1 MILEQIKN
9 PDFFNNSE
17 QNMIYFLQNNLNSFD
32 QVTLNK
38 MAKESFSSTSSVL
51 RFCKKL
57 GFDGFK
63 DFKLQ
68 LIREASISGQD
79 LNFNLPFS
87 PDDSVEDIGLHL
99 SEILANGIKKTRNLL
114 DPVQLEMTAY
124 NIKKSHRVFLFGKG
138 DSRISLENFK
148 NKMIKLNDLPCVF
161 LLQYAEQ
168 GHQCG
173 RAAVGGHGAE
183 PAHLPEYFII
193 GDEYQNN
200 FYTVGNITSNDLVIF
215 CTYSAMHHDYNSY
228 LPVLKDHNVPII
240 TVTSNIHSKLAVN
253 SDIVLQL
260 PDDESFDEKVASF
273 ASQTNMD
280 FIFDYI
286 YSIIFQKN
294 YMENYHS
301 KHAKDVY
308 TNSMIYNK
316 L

>member
-17 QNMIYFLQNNLNSFD
+17 QNMIYFLQNNLNSFN

-148 NKMIKLNDLPCVF
+148 NKMIKLN
-161 LLQYAEQ
+161 
-168 GHQCG
+168 
-173 RAAVGGHGAE
+173 
-183 PAHLPEYFII
+183 EY
-193 GDEYQNN
+193 
-200 FYTVGNITSNDLVIF
+200 L
-215 CTYSAMHHDYNSY
+215 
-228 LPVLKDHNVPII
+228 
-240 TVTSNIHSKLAVN
+240 
-253 SDIVLQL
+253 
-260 PDDESFDEKVASF
+260 
-273 ASQTNMD
+273 
-280 FIFDYI
+280 
-286 YSIIFQKN
+286 
-294 YMENYHS
+294 
-301 KHAKDVY
+301 
-308 TNSMIYNK
+308 
-316 L
+316 

>member
-99 SEILANGIKKTRNLL
+99 SEILANGIKKNMQGIDKGKCAAELRTISNQIMVKQRKLKN
-114 DPVQLEMTAY
+114 VKT
-124 NIKKSHRVFLFGKG
+124 KKDISAFGG
-138 DSRISLENFK
+138 GGGGSR
-148 NKMIKLNDLPCVF
+148 
-161 LLQYAEQ
+161 
-168 GHQCG
+168 
-173 RAAVGGHGAE
+173 
-183 PAHLPEYFII
+183 
-193 GDEYQNN
+193 
-200 FYTVGNITSNDLVIF
+200 
-215 CTYSAMHHDYNSY
+215 
-228 LPVLKDHNVPII
+228 
-240 TVTSNIHSKLAVN
+240 
-253 SDIVLQL
+253 
-260 PDDESFDEKVASF
+260 
-273 ASQTNMD
+273 
-280 FIFDYI
+280 
-286 YSIIFQKN
+286 
-294 YMENYHS
+294 
-301 KHAKDVY
+301 
-308 TNSMIYNK
+308 
-316 L
+316 

>member
-68 LIREASISGQD
+68 LIRESSISGQD

-148 NKMIKLNDLPCVF
+148 NKMIKLN
-161 LLQYAEQ
+161 
-168 GHQCG
+168 
-173 RAAVGGHGAE
+173 
-183 PAHLPEYFII
+183 EYFII

-240 TVTSNIHSKLAVN
+240 TVTSNIHSKLAVS

>member
-148 NKMIKLNDLPCVF
+148 N
-161 LLQYAEQ
+161 
-168 GHQCG
+168 
-173 RAAVGGHGAE
+173 
-183 PAHLPEYFII
+183 
-193 GDEYQNN
+193 
-200 FYTVGNITSNDLVIF
+200 
-215 CTYSAMHHDYNSY
+215 
-228 LPVLKDHNVPII
+228 HNVPII

>member
-148 NKMIKLNDLPCVF
+148 NKYDKDYHRVVKKAQDFIQYLEPLFELP
-161 LLQYAEQ
+161 
-168 GHQCG
+168 
-173 RAAVGGHGAE
+173 
-183 PAHLPEYFII
+183 
-193 GDEYQNN
+193 DEIRKCIY
-200 FYTVGNITSNDLVIF
+200 TSNAVE
-215 CTYSAMHHDYNSY
+215 S
-228 LPVLKDHNVPII
+228 
-240 TVTSNIHSKLAVN
+240 VN
-253 SDIVLQL
+253 SALRKVTRGKGAFPNENSVYKVLYL
-260 PDDESFDEKVASF
+260 RIRELKEKWKKPIKNWKIIQ
-273 ASQTNMD
+273 SQITD
-280 FIFDYI
+280 LFG
-286 YSIIFQKN
+286 
-294 YMENYHS
+294 ER
-301 KHAKDVY
+301 Y
-308 TNSMIYNK
+308 TKYLEI
-316 L
+316 

>member
-1 MILEQIKN
+1 MKITIGWQKKNDVDLMRYAKIKRLEKDDGRVWEIH
-9 PDFFNNSE
+9 
-17 QNMIYFLQNNLNSFD
+17 
-32 QVTLNK
+32 
-38 MAKESFSSTSSVL
+38 AKIQDMFIE
-51 RFCKKL
+51 K
-57 GFDGFK
+57 K
-63 DFKLQ
+63 DFAKHYQ
-68 LIREASISGQD
+68 NIRREDTIWTAFIGENYRKYNIMFDERFKYGSED

-148 NKMIKLNDLPCVF
+148 NKMIKLN
-161 LLQYAEQ
+161 
-168 GHQCG
+168 
-173 RAAVGGHGAE
+173 
-183 PAHLPEYFII
+183 EYFII

-260 PDDESFDEKVASF
+260 PDDESFDEKVCQFCLS
-273 ASQTNMD
+273 
-280 FIFDYI
+280 
-286 YSIIFQKN
+286 
-294 YMENYHS
+294 
-301 KHAKDVY
+301 
-308 TNSMIYNK
+308 NK
-316 L
+316 YGFYF

>member
-1 MILEQIKN
+1 MIDMILEQIKN

-68 LIREASISGQD
+68 LIRETSISGQD

-124 NIKKSHRVFLFGKG
+124 NALMTLKEFLLDYADENLRELGSKAILEALEKMP
-138 DSRISLENFK
+138 DENFK
-148 NKMIKLNDLPCVF
+148 NKMIKLN
-161 LLQYAEQ
+161 
-168 GHQCG
+168 
-173 RAAVGGHGAE
+173 
-183 PAHLPEYFII
+183 EYFII

>member
-1 MILEQIKN
+1 M
-9 PDFFNNSE
+9 
-17 QNMIYFLQNNLNSFD
+17 
-32 QVTLNK
+32 
-38 MAKESFSSTSSVL
+38 
-51 RFCKKL
+51 
-57 GFDGFK
+57 
-63 DFKLQ
+63 
-68 LIREASISGQD
+68 
-79 LNFNLPFS
+79 
-87 PDDSVEDIGLHL
+87 
-99 SEILANGIKKTRNLL
+99 
-114 DPVQLEMTAY
+114 
-124 NIKKSHRVFLFGKG
+124 FGKG

-148 NKMIKLNDLPCVF
+148 NKMIKLN
-161 LLQYAEQ
+161 
-168 GHQCG
+168 
-173 RAAVGGHGAE
+173 
-183 PAHLPEYFII
+183 EYFII

>member
-138 DSRISLENFK
+138 DSRI
-148 NKMIKLNDLPCVF
+148 
-161 LLQYAEQ
+161 
-168 GHQCG
+168 
-173 RAAVGGHGAE
+173 
-183 PAHLPEYFII
+183 
-193 GDEYQNN
+193 
-200 FYTVGNITSNDLVIF
+200 
-215 CTYSAMHHDYNSY
+215 Y

>member
-1 MILEQIKN
+1 MIDMILEQIKN

-51 RFCKKL
+51 RFCKL

-124 NIKKSHRVFLFGKG
+124 NIKKSHRVFLFGKVTP
-138 DSRISLENFK
+138 E
-148 NKMIKLNDLPCVF
+148 F
-161 LLQYAEQ
+161 LL
-168 GHQCG
+168 
-173 RAAVGGHGAE
+173 R
-183 PAHLPEYFII
+183 I
-193 GDEYQNN
+193 
-200 FYTVGNITSNDLVIF
+200 
-215 CTYSAMHHDYNSY
+215 
-228 LPVLKDHNVPII
+228 LKI
-240 TVTSNIHSKLAVN
+240 K
-253 SDIVLQL
+253 
-260 PDDESFDEKVASF
+260 
-273 ASQTNMD
+273 
-280 FIFDYI
+280 
-286 YSIIFQKN
+286 
-294 YMENYHS
+294 
-301 KHAKDVY
+301 
-308 TNSMIYNK
+308 
-316 L
+316 